1 VPFISEKLG
10 KNHLFMGLTE
20 TWLHNRYLEAELDI
34 ENYTLFRSDRSIA
47 KKKRRGRHSGGVAFY
62 IRNDLASTTDTLLSF
77 TNDAVEMIV
86 NYSKVENLL
95 LATVYRQPD
104 DSAHDR
110 PSSTNEFKHAITALK
125 RVILNLECTP
135 DIIIGGDFNLPHIS
149 WPECLPTQGCAKDE
163 RDMIEVLRQFSNEM
177 LLTQIIRE
185 PTHYQGNTLDLVLT
199 NNDTLIHSHEIL
211 PTPLS
216 ISHHQ
221 VVNLYT
227 QYKSPK
233 LPSDNEANPRLSP
246 FDNLNFHSKDV
257 DWDQI
262 TSTLAG
268 VDWDLE
274 MAGSTTDEILEKIYT
289 KTLEATKN
297 TVPDRQKTGK
307 KVNNKKR
314 QQMNLARR
322 RRRINKRY
330 QRITSPAGKAK
341 LYKELIQIE
350 VKLQKL
356 QNDNIEYNEKKACE
370 AIKDNFKYFFSYANK
385 KRKVKS
391 SVGPLQD
398 EINNTMVTD
407 SKDMSECLADQY
419 SSVFSTPKHSPPII
433 NNKANSDSSLSNV
446 RITPDDI
453 KAAIDELRATAASGP
468 DGFPSILLKQCKQE
482 LAVPL
487 SILWN
492 KSMETSYIPSSLKLN
507 LITPNH
513 KGGSKSIAAN
523 YRPVALT
530 SHLIKIYEKVLRKKI
545 AAFLASNDLF
555 NKNQHGFRSGRSCLT
570 QLIAHHDHI
579 LSLLEEGLNV
589 DVVYLDFA
597 KAFDKVD
604 HNLVLKKAQAMGID
618 GQLLSWLQ
626 EFLQNR
632 TQSVVVN
639 GKVSTP
645 RPVISGVPQG
655 SVLGPL
661 IFLILIADID
671 EDILHTL
678 VASFA
683 DDTRATKG
691 LKSELDAADLQN
703 DLFRIYQWSENN
715 NMQFNAVKFELIRY
729 GKNTKLKEST
739 SYVAPNWD
747 LLKEKEH
754 VKDLGITMSNDCS
767 FKVHIN
773 NTIESAKR
781 ISLWILRTFRTR
793 EITPMLTLYKSLVR
807 PILEYCSALWAPVSK
822 GEIQRLE
829 EIQQSFLR
837 KIKGLSPDYH
847 KALKD
852 IKMYSLERRRERYV
866 ILHVWKMLEGIVPN
880 LGDTETS
887 RIKLQS
893 EIQARRGR
901 TCQIHRLA
909 STPTHLHKVKQQSV
923 KCFGVKLFNS
933 LPKQIRNITG
943 TDISSFKSALDRFL
957 QHVEDKPLLRS
968 NANNGSYN
976 NSNHLY
982 DIINP
987 LEVEHMITGPSNVS
1001 QLGAATT
1008 NLPRRRSAEMLTIS
1022 RR

>member
-1 VPFISEKLG
+1 
-10 KNHLFMGLTE
+10 M
-20 TWLHNRYLEAELDI
+20 
-34 ENYTLFRSDRSIA
+34 
-47 KKKRRGRHSGGVAFY
+47 
-62 IRNDLASTTDTLLSF
+62 
-77 TNDAVEMIV
+77 
-86 NYSKVENLL
+86 
-95 LATVYRQPD
+95 
-104 DSAHDR
+104 
-110 PSSTNEFKHAITALK
+110 
-125 RVILNLECTP
+125 
-135 DIIIGGDFNLPHIS
+135 
-149 WPECLPTQGCAKDE
+149 
-163 RDMIEVLRQFSNEM
+163 
-177 LLTQIIRE
+177 
-185 PTHYQGNTLDLVLT
+185 
-199 NNDTLIHSHEIL
+199 
-211 PTPLS
+211 
-216 ISHHQ
+216 
-221 VVNLYT
+221 
-227 QYKSPK
+227 
-233 LPSDNEANPRLSP
+233 
-246 FDNLNFHSKDV
+246 
-257 DWDQI
+257 
-262 TSTLAG
+262 
-268 VDWDLE
+268 
-274 MAGSTTDEILEKIYT
+274 
-289 KTLEATKN
+289 
-297 TVPDRQKTGK
+297 
-307 KVNNKKR
+307 
-314 QQMNLARR
+314 
-322 RRRINKRY
+322 
-330 QRITSPAGKAK
+330 
-341 LYKELIQIE
+341 YKELIQIE

-356 QNDNIEYNEKKACE
+356 QNDNIEYNETKACE

-391 SVGPLQD
+391 SVGLLQD
-398 EINNTMVTD
+398 EKNKTMVTD
-407 SKDMSECLADQY
+407 SKDMAECLADQY

-446 RITPDDI
+446 LITPDDI

-492 KSMETSYIPSSLKLN
+492 KSMETSHIPSSLKLN

-530 SHLIKIYEKVLRKKI
+530 SHLIKMYEKILRKKI
-545 AAFLASNDLF
+545 AVFLASNDLL

-715 NMQFNAVKFELIRY
+715 NMQFNAIKFELIRY
-729 GKNTKLKEST
+729 RKNTKLKEST

-773 NTIESAKR
+773 NIIESAKC
-781 ISLWILRTFRTR
+781 ISSWILRTFRTR

-909 STPTHLHKVKQQSV
+909 FTPTHLHKVKQQSV

-987 LEVEHMITGPSNVS
+987 LEVEHMISGPSNVS

-1008 NLPRRRSAEMLTIS
+1008 NLPRRRSAEMSTIS

>member
-1 VPFISEKLG
+1 
-10 KNHLFMGLTE
+10 
-20 TWLHNRYLEAELDI
+20 
-34 ENYTLFRSDRSIA
+34 
-47 KKKRRGRHSGGVAFY
+47 
-62 IRNDLASTTDTLLSF
+62 
-77 TNDAVEMIV
+77 
-86 NYSKVENLL
+86 
-95 LATVYRQPD
+95 
-104 DSAHDR
+104 
-110 PSSTNEFKHAITALK
+110 
-125 RVILNLECTP
+125 
-135 DIIIGGDFNLPHIS
+135 
-149 WPECLPTQGCAKDE
+149 
-163 RDMIEVLRQFSNEM
+163 
-177 LLTQIIRE
+177 
-185 PTHYQGNTLDLVLT
+185 
-199 NNDTLIHSHEIL
+199 
-211 PTPLS
+211 
-216 ISHHQ
+216 
-221 VVNLYT
+221 
-227 QYKSPK
+227 
-233 LPSDNEANPRLSP
+233 
-246 FDNLNFHSKDV
+246 
-257 DWDQI
+257 
-262 TSTLAG
+262 
-268 VDWDLE
+268 
-274 MAGSTTDEILEKIYT
+274 
-289 KTLEATKN
+289 
-297 TVPDRQKTGK
+297 
-307 KVNNKKR
+307 
-314 QQMNLARR
+314 MNLARR

-407 SKDMSECLADQY
+407 SKDMAECLAFQY
-419 SSVFSTPKHSPPII
+419 SSVLSNPKHSPTII
-433 NNKANSDSSLSNV
+433 NKNANSDSSLSNV
-446 RITPDDI
+446 LITPDDI

-589 DVVYLDFA
+589 DVVYLNFA

-715 NMQFNAVKFELIRY
+715 NMQFNSVKFELIRY

-767 FKVHIN
+767 F
-773 NTIESAKR
+773 
-781 ISLWILRTFRTR
+781 
-793 EITPMLTLYKSLVR
+793 
-807 PILEYCSALWAPVSK
+807 
-822 GEIQRLE
+822 
-829 EIQQSFLR
+829 
-837 KIKGLSPDYH
+837 
-847 KALKD
+847 
-852 IKMYSLERRRERYV
+852 
-866 ILHVWKMLEGIVPN
+866 
-880 LGDTETS
+880 
-887 RIKLQS
+887 
-893 EIQARRGR
+893 
-901 TCQIHRLA
+901 
-909 STPTHLHKVKQQSV
+909 
-923 KCFGVKLFNS
+923 
-933 LPKQIRNITG
+933 
-943 TDISSFKSALDRFL
+943 
-957 QHVEDKPLLRS
+957 
-968 NANNGSYN
+968 
-976 NSNHLY
+976 
-982 DIINP
+982 
-987 LEVEHMITGPSNVS
+987 
-1001 QLGAATT
+1001 
-1008 NLPRRRSAEMLTIS
+1008 
-1022 RR
+1022 